1 MMMKNNKVI
10 RVKMRMIKMKMER
23 TILFFLI
30 TTYHFEEE
38 AGESINIRTTGFS
51 SK

>member
-1 MMMKNNKVI
+1 
-10 RVKMRMIKMKMER
+10 MKMER

-38 AGESINIRTTGFS
+38 AGESINIRKTGFS
-51 SK
+51 SKQKNNDGQNDAIKMIFF